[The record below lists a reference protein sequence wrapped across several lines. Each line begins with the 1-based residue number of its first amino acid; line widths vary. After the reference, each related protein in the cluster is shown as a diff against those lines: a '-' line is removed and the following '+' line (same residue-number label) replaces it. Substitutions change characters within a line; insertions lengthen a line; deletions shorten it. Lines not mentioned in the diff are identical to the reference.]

1 MAIPSTVSPGPVIPK
16 CQKYWSK
23 SSFNKNPLNDLKV
36 KKYIQ
41 RFFFRVTA
49 ITATLFLGA
58 YRAMAQSSAGIDQAT
73 AEVSSYVDPV
83 SNLIIAIG
91 AVVGLIGGVRVYIK
105 WQSGDQDTQKA
116 IMGWFGACLFL
127 ILVGVVIKAFFV

>member
-1 MAIPSTVSPGPVIPK
+1 MKKQIKKFYLKMSALAAI
-16 CQKYWSK
+16 
-23 SSFNKNPLNDLKV
+23 L
-36 KKYIQ
+36 
-41 RFFFRVTA
+41 FFSMNQ
-49 ITATLFLGA
+49 LL
-58 YRAMAQSSAGIDQAT
+58 AQSAAGIDQAT

-127 ILVGVVIKAFFV
+127 ILVGVVIKAFFA

>member
-1 MAIPSTVSPGPVIPK
+1 MKKRSKQFWLKGAMVLLAI
-16 CQKYWSK
+16 
-23 SSFNKNPLNDLKV
+23 
-36 KKYIQ
+36 
-41 RFFFRVTA
+41 FFSLSV
-49 ITATLFLGA
+49 
-58 YRAMAQSSAGIDQAT
+58 MAQSSTGIDQAT
-73 AEVSSYVDPV
+73 TEINSYVDPV

-127 ILVGVVIKAFFV
+127 ILVGVVIKAFFS

>member
-1 MAIPSTVSPGPVIPK
+1 M
-16 CQKYWSK
+16 
-23 SSFNKNPLNDLKV
+23 
-36 KKYIQ
+36 KKYDLQFFQKGLAVLAAFALSIIQ
-41 RFFFRVTA
+41 VM
-49 ITATLFLGA
+49 G
-58 YRAMAQSSAGIDQAT
+58 QSSAGIDQAT

-127 ILVGVVIKAFFV
+127 ILVGVVIKAFFA

>member
-1 MAIPSTVSPGPVIPK
+1 MKQFISKIYQRLITFVI
-16 CQKYWSK
+16 
-23 SSFNKNPLNDLKV
+23 
-36 KKYIQ
+36 
-41 RFFFRVTA
+41 
-49 ITATLFLGA
+49 ITYLAVGYLL
-58 YRAMAQSSAGIDQAT
+58 AQSSSGIDQAT
-73 AEVSSYVDPV
+73 TEINSYVDPV

-127 ILVGVVIKAFFV
+127 ILVGVVIKAFFA

>member
-1 MAIPSTVSPGPVIPK
+1 MK
-16 CQKYWSK
+16 K
-23 SSFNKNPLNDLKV
+23 SIRLFF
-36 KKYIQ
+36 KKGLSV
-41 RFFFRVTA
+41 VTFLF
-49 ITATLFLGA
+49 TSVATLL
-58 YRAMAQSSAGIDQAT
+58 AQSSAGIDQAT

-127 ILVGVVIKAFFV
+127 ILVGVVIKAFFA

>member
-1 MAIPSTVSPGPVIPK
+1 MKQIIPRIYQRLITFVI
-16 CQKYWSK
+16 
-23 SSFNKNPLNDLKV
+23 
-36 KKYIQ
+36 
-41 RFFFRVTA
+41 
-49 ITATLFLGA
+49 ITYLAAGHLL
-58 YRAMAQSSAGIDQAT
+58 AQSSSGIDQAT
-73 AEVSSYVDPV
+73 TEINSYVDPI

-127 ILVGVVIKAFFV
+127 ILVGVVIKAFFA

>member
-1 MAIPSTVSPGPVIPK
+1 MKRRIE
-16 CQKYWSK
+16 
-23 SSFNKNPLNDLKV
+23 KV
-36 KKYIQ
+36 YRKAET
-41 RFFFRVTA
+41 FFAVL
-49 ITATLFLGA
+49 TLGIYSA
-58 YRAMAQSSAGIDQAT
+58 AAQSAAGIDQAT
-73 AEVSSYVDPV
+73 AEVTSYVDPI

-127 ILVGVVIKAFFV
+127 VLVGVVIKAFFA

>member
-1 MAIPSTVSPGPVIPK
+1 MKKRVRKFFQMGSAI
-16 CQKYWSK
+16 
-23 SSFNKNPLNDLKV
+23 L
-36 KKYIQ
+36 
-41 RFFFRVTA
+41 
-49 ITATLFLGA
+49 ATLVFSISQI
-58 YRAMAQSSAGIDQAT
+58 MAQSSAGIDQAT
-73 AEVSSYVDPV
+73 AEVGTYVDPV

-127 ILVGVVIKAFFV
+127 ILVGVVIRAFFA

>member
-1 MAIPSTVSPGPVIPK
+1 MKTINQFSRTVAVLFATFFLWIS
-16 CQKYWSK
+16 Q
-23 SSFNKNPLNDLKV
+23 SF
-36 KKYIQ
+36 
-41 RFFFRVTA
+41 
-49 ITATLFLGA
+49 
-58 YRAMAQSSAGIDQAT
+58 AQSSAGIDQAT

-127 ILVGVVIKAFFV
+127 ILVGVVIKAFFA

>member
-1 MAIPSTVSPGPVIPK
+1 M
-16 CQKYWSK
+16 
-23 SSFNKNPLNDLKV
+23 
-36 KKYIQ
+36 KKQIQ
-41 RFFFRVTA
+41 RFFAKMSAVA
-49 ITATLFLGA
+49 AVLFFGVFQS
-58 YRAMAQSSAGIDQAT
+58 MAQSSAGIDQAT

-127 ILVGVVIKAFFV
+127 ILVGVVIKAFFA

>member
-1 MAIPSTVSPGPVIPK
+1 M
-16 CQKYWSK
+16 
-23 SSFNKNPLNDLKV
+23 
-36 KKYIQ
+36 KKYNRKSFQ
-41 RFFFRVTA
+41 KVGALLA
-49 ITATLFLGA
+49 IFLFSISQL
-58 YRAMAQSSAGIDQAT
+58 MAQSSAGIDQAT

-127 ILVGVVIKAFFV
+127 ILVGVVIKSFFA

>member
-1 MAIPSTVSPGPVIPK
+1 MNKKFQNAFKAVMGAVIF
-16 CQKYWSK
+16 Y
-23 SSFNKNPLNDLKV
+23 
-36 KKYIQ
+36 
-41 RFFFRVTA
+41 
-49 ITATLFLGA
+49 TLQIKGA
-58 YRAMAQSSAGIDQAT
+58 LAQSAAGIDQAT

-127 ILVGVVIKAFFV
+127 ILVGVVIKSFFS

>member
-1 MAIPSTVSPGPVIPK
+1 MKRALQDLPEVRVINREFHELP
-16 CQKYWSK
+16 
-23 SSFNKNPLNDLKV
+23 LKV
-36 KKYIQ
+36 NNVKRMKRTIQ
-41 RFFFRVTA
+41 KT
-49 ITATLFLGA
+49 
-58 YRAMAQSSAGIDQAT
+58 YRKGLAVAALILSGVYNSIAQSSAGIDQAT
-73 AEVSSYVDPV
+73 SEVSSYVDPV

-127 ILVGVVIKAFFV
+127 ILVGVVIKSFFA

>member
-1 MAIPSTVSPGPVIPK
+1 M
-16 CQKYWSK
+16 
-23 SSFNKNPLNDLKV
+23 
-36 KKYIQ
+36 KKINQ
-41 RFFFRVTA
+41 RFFVRAKALLAAF
-49 ITATLFLGA
+49 ILGIYSA
-58 YRAMAQSSAGIDQAT
+58 AAQSAAGIDQAT
-73 AEVSSYVDPV
+73 SEVSSYVDPI

-127 ILVGVVIKAFFV
+127 ILVGVVIQSFFG

>member
-1 MAIPSTVSPGPVIPK
+1 MDGTHSVSTINFLIK
-16 CQKYWSK
+16 KEM
-23 SSFNKNPLNDLKV
+23 

-41 RFFFRVTA
+41 KTVLKRLAAFAALGVSVYTA
-49 ITATLFLGA
+49 F
-58 YRAMAQSSAGIDQAT
+58 AQSSAGIDQAT
-73 AEVSSYVDPV
+73 AEVGSYVDPV

-127 ILVGVVIKAFFV
+127 ILVGVVIKAFFA

>member
-1 MAIPSTVSPGPVIPK
+1 MKTEV
-16 CQKYWSK
+16 
-23 SSFNKNPLNDLKV
+23 
-36 KKYIQ
+36 Q
-41 RFFFRVTA
+41 RFFKGVEA
-49 ITATLFLGA
+49 LVAFLILGI
-58 YRAMAQSSAGIDQAT
+58 YQTMAQSAAGIDQAT
-73 AEVSSYVDPV
+73 AEVSSYIDPI

>member
-1 MAIPSTVSPGPVIPK
+1 MKTKVQCFFKRAQAFVTLVILSIY
-16 CQKYWSK
+16 Q
-23 SSFNKNPLNDLKV
+23 
-36 KKYIQ
+36 
-41 RFFFRVTA
+41 
-49 ITATLFLGA
+49 AT
-58 YRAMAQSSAGIDQAT
+58 AQSAAGIDQAT

>member
-1 MAIPSTVSPGPVIPK
+1 MKSLLKPFVQKGALLLPSIF
-16 CQKYWSK
+16 Y
-23 SSFNKNPLNDLKV
+23 SFSLL
-36 KKYIQ
+36 
-41 RFFFRVTA
+41 
-49 ITATLFLGA
+49 
-58 YRAMAQSSAGIDQAT
+58 AQSSSGIDQAT
-73 AEVSSYVDPV
+73 TEINSYVDPV

-127 ILVGVVIKAFFV
+127 ILVGVVIKAFFA

>member
-1 MAIPSTVSPGPVIPK
+1 MKKFFV
-16 CQKYWSK
+16 K
-23 SSFNKNPLNDLKV
+23 SFEKMSLLTG
-36 KKYIQ
+36 IL
-41 RFFFRVTA
+41 
-49 ITATLFLGA
+49 ILSATELL
-58 YRAMAQSSAGIDQAT
+58 AQSSAGIDQAT

-127 ILVGVVIKAFFV
+127 ILVGVVIKAFFA

>member
-1 MAIPSTVSPGPVIPK
+1 MQKRIKQFFQKGSAIV
-16 CQKYWSK
+16 
-23 SSFNKNPLNDLKV
+23 
-36 KKYIQ
+36 
-41 RFFFRVTA
+41 
-49 ITATLFLGA
+49 ATLVLSA
-58 YRAMAQSSAGIDQAT
+58 TQIMAQSSAGIDQAT
-73 AEVSSYVDPV
+73 AEVNSYVDPV

-127 ILVGVVIKAFFV
+127 ILVGVVIKSFFG